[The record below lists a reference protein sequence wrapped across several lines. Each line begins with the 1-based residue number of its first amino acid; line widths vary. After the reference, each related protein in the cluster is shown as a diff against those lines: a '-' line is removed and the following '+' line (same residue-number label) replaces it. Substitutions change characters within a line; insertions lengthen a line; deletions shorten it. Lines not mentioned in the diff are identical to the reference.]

1 VGNLGKQSRKLCN
14 WNQWH
19 NQTNITIFFV
29 QFGIQLCC
37 FLPNCDR
44 NSEAQQAAAHTK
56 TSARPHLHLHDS
68 NNSIKTESKNFC
80 QHLLLNDNLLGFS
93 AFSQN
98 ISRLKCCSKGD
109 PSYFSTIM
117 QITNNSNH
125 CTMWYVAIP
134 CLVWKNSSTI
144 IGSVYSVWKWAWIDA
159 YWEKSF
165 IVVAGGRGRWWW
177 PLAGSR
183 WPLAVGGWPVAG
195 RWPRPAAPV
204 SVQSTVYQFGLV
216 GMWINFFRATK
227 THLISQW
234 HDRGTL
240 GPRTCL
246 SRHWW
251 FFMIHVVKWR
261 RRSSSLRDFFFRTNC
276 FSKHGVENRKQ
287 PIWPFIM
294 WIFRQ
299 VRYISTP
306 CPKQLSRN
314 HTRRFVP
321 SRITRSALCNGT
333 DNVCVC
339 MCVALVWGWSGMHLA
354 KS

>member
-1 VGNLGKQSRKLCN
+1 MGNLGKQSRKLCN

-165 IVVAGGRGRWWW
+165 IVVAGGRGRW
-177 PLAGSR
+177 PVVV
-183 WPLAVGGWPVAG
+183 AVGRKPVAVG
-195 RWPRPAAPV
+195 RWRVAGGWSVAAACGASKRAKYSLPVWAGRNVNQFFSGNEDASDFTMTWSWDAGTTYLLKSSLMVFHDSCCEMAAP
-204 SVQSTVYQFGLV
+204 
-216 GMWINFFRATK
+216 
-227 THLISQW
+227 
-234 HDRGTL
+234 
-240 GPRTCL
+240 
-246 SRHWW
+246 
-251 FFMIHVVKWR
+251 
-261 RRSSSLRDFFFRTNC
+261 
-276 FSKHGVENRKQ
+276 
-287 PIWPFIM
+287 
-294 WIFRQ
+294 
-299 VRYISTP
+299 
-306 CPKQLSRN
+306 
-314 HTRRFVP
+314 
-321 SRITRSALCNGT
+321 
-333 DNVCVC
+333 
-339 MCVALVWGWSGMHLA
+339 
-354 KS
+354 

>member
-1 VGNLGKQSRKLCN
+1 MGNLGKQSRKLCN

-29 QFGIQLCC
+29 QFGIHLCC

-165 IVVAGGRGRWWW
+165 IVVAGGRGRW
-177 PLAGSR
+177 PVVV
-183 WPLAVGGWPVAG
+183 AVGRKPVAVCGWPVAG

-261 RRSSSLRDFFFRTNC
+261 RRSSSLRDIFFPNQLFLKTWCRKSEAANLTVHYVNIQASEVYINTLSQATQQKSHAAIC
-276 FSKHGVENRKQ
+276 AFS
-287 PIWPFIM
+287 
-294 WIFRQ
+294 
-299 VRYISTP
+299 
-306 CPKQLSRN
+306 N
-314 HTRRFVP
+314 HK
-321 SRITRSALCNGT
+321 ICL
-333 DNVCVC
+333 
-339 MCVALVWGWSGMHLA
+339 M
-354 KS
+354 